1 MARIIP
7 LNRFRSLFASGLKAD
22 GLYDLYTAPNQRSAT
37 VVLAQCANT
46 TNEARTVT
54 FGVSSKENNI
64 FYHLVKN
71 FEIPPNDARNLLT
84 GRLILQG
91 FDGDTILSPEIL
103 YIKDLTPLTSPEV
116 VLINSFS
123 NFANIIENPTN
134 FPKTQPGGDISDT
147 TFLSAAD
154 LIARYRSDIQLDT
167 IRYVKSTSSAL
178 DDGLEGPMSLSGKCF
193 RDSGYI
199 VDSIIADLRNNAN
212 HRCIETGIFYFSGY
226 MTATF
231 SPLTGTTVPTLPANQ
246 VQATI
251 AAISAIGAFIT
262 GIDIPSDGGFTTVFP
277 DGILSAGSGG
287 ESKTTNVIDLVRTVY
302 HPLSTGGDTYSYS
315 PSGEPSFPDKELA
328 ASLLENKAKIQKIV
342 KDYVFNQGYLADQ
355 DLRDKCNRDV
365 GFMVDAVANDLSTGV
380 MAKSIQYALSYWSGA
395 VVGATSRIPSNNPR
409 ALDQEKNTI
418 DTIQFLKKTALNINA
433 PLSGGLSIS
442 LGILETKY

>member
-7 LNRFRSLFASGLKAD
+7 LNRFKSLFASGLKAD
-22 GLYDLYTAPNQRSAT
+22 GLYDLYTAPDQRSAT

-54 FGVSSKENNI
+54 FGVSSTVNDT

-91 FDGDTILSPEIL
+91 FDGDLILSPEIL
-103 YIKDLTPLTSPEV
+103 YIKDLTPLTFSET
-116 VLINSFS
+116 VLVNGFS
-123 NFANIIENPTN
+123 NFAKIIANPTDI
-134 FPKTQPGGDISDT
+134 PQTQPGGDVSDT
-147 TFLSAAD
+147 TFLSAAN
-154 LIARYRSDIQLDT
+154 LIERYRSGIQLDT
-167 IRYVKSTSSAL
+167 VRYSKSITNALSS
-178 DDGLEGPMSLSGKCF
+178 DTLSAKCF
-193 RDSGYI
+193 RDTGYI
-199 VDSIIADLRNNAN
+199 VDSIVADLRNNAN
-212 HRCIETGIFYFSGY
+212 HRCIETGIFYFSGFITQNAY
-226 MTATF
+226 QD
-231 SPLTGTTVPTLPANQ
+231 TGTTVPSLPLNQ

-251 AAISAIGAFIT
+251 SAISAIGAFIT
-262 GIDIPSDGGFTTVFP
+262 GIDIPSNGGFTTVFP

-287 ESKTTNVIDLVRTVY
+287 ESKTSNVIDLVRTVY

-315 PSGEPSFPDKELA
+315 PSGEPSLPDKELA
-328 ASLLENKAKIQKIV
+328 TSLLQNKPKIQKIV
-342 KDYVFNQGYLADQ
+342 KDYVFNRGYLTDLN
-355 DLRDKCNRDV
+355 LRDKCNRDV

-380 MAKSIQYALSYWSGA
+380 MAKSIQYALSYWEGA
-395 VVGATSRIPSNNPR
+395 VVGAASRIPSNNPL
-409 ALDQEKNTI
+409 ALNQEKNTI
-418 DTIQFLKKTALNINA
+418 DTVQFLKKTALNVNA